1 MNTVELLFWIPAV
14 VDLLLLVF
22 TYTSCRSGGAKW
34 YFDTLDAQAAP
45 EKKNDDAP
53 KAVTATADDPR
64 VEQVWQLAMAAYS
77 AYACTFPWA
86 VYQCVIQPE
95 LRVGFC
101 AMMTVLMF
109 LKLENVNTMG
119 VGALKESKNLSLLM
133 FNLPTYGGYVLIK
146 TLMK

>member
-1 MNTVELLFWIPAV
+1 MEAEELLFWVPTV

-34 YFDTLDAQAAP
+34 YFDTMDTQASD
-45 EKKNDDAP
+45 KKNDDAP
-53 KAVTATADDPR
+53 PTATTTADDPR
-64 VEQVWQLAMAAYS
+64 VQQVWQLAMAAYS

-119 VGALKESKNLSLLM
+119 VGALKQSKNLSLLI
-133 FNLPTYGGYVLIK
+133 FNLPTYGGYVLVK
-146 TLMK
+146 TLIK

>member
-1 MNTVELLFWIPAV
+1 MELVELLFWIPTIT
-14 VDLLLLVF
+14 DLLLLAF

-34 YFDTLDAQAAP
+34 YFDTLDAQAPA
-45 EKKNDDAP
+45 EKKNDDA
-53 KAVTATADDPR
+53 TTIGNTTADDPR
-64 VEQVWQLAMAAYS
+64 VQQAWQLAMAAYS

-86 VYQCVIQPE
+86 VYQCVVQPE

-101 AMMTVLMF
+101 AMMAVLMV

-133 FNLPTYGGYVLIK
+133 FNLPTYGGYVLAK
-146 TLMK
+146 MLMK

>member
-45 EKKNDDAP
+45 QKKNDEAP
-53 KAVTATADDPR
+53 KAVTTTADDPR

-86 VYQCVIQPE
+86 VYHCVIQPE